1 MKGVQGRPLMAILGT
16 ADMDRA
22 LRFYAETL
30 GLSVIAAD
38 EYGTSLEAGG
48 TELRLTRVPA
58 VVPTPYSQMAWRVL
72 DLDAVVGSLVAA
84 GVAMVRFDHLQQDEV
99 GAWTGP
105 GGVRVA
111 WFRDPDANLLSVVE
125 DALR

>member
-1 MKGVQGRPLMAILGT
+1 MRGVQGRPLMAILGT
-16 ADMDRA
+16 ADMERA
-22 LRFYAETL
+22 LGFYSGTL

-58 VVPTPYSQMAWRVL
+58 VVPTAYSQLAWRVL
-72 DLDAVVGSLVAA
+72 DLDSVVRSLAGA
-84 GVAMVRFDHLQQDEV
+84 GVAMERFDHLEQDDL

-105 GGVRVA
+105 AGVRVA
-111 WFRDPDANLLSVVE
+111 WFRDPDGNLLSVVA
-125 DALR
+125 DAQR